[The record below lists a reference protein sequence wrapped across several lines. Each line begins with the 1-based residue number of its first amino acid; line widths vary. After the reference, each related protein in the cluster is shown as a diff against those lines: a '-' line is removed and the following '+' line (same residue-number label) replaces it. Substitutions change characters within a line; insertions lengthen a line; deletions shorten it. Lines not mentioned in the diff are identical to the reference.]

1 MAQLWPV
8 GSYVSGPDVPSAPV
22 FSDLITD
29 ADAQSYIAQV
39 ESADGQPL
47 EEGVK
52 ISINNLI
59 LGLKGHNLWSNL
71 NHLLLLSG
79 PRTLNGLLV
88 PVKGTAPTLNNF
100 TIDDYNRK
108 TGITGDGS
116 TKYIN
121 SNVKLTDMFAS
132 DGGHIGVRVVRST
145 LLNSA
150 YMGARGSTTSTGS
163 VLLGVGGTS
172 TTFESRVLMAATQTS
187 TNSARHDA
195 NGFYCIN
202 KQVGGAY
209 YVIHPNFMNS
219 TGATLTTTTTS
230 TDIYV
235 LANNNNGTA
244 DRYSNGRVGLYLL
257 GKGFP
262 STSADATNL
271 KTVIDRYFTD
281 LNSVTLT

>member
-1 MAQLWPV
+1 MSQLWPV
-8 GSYVSGPDVPSAPV
+8 GSYASEPDVPSAPV

-79 PRTLNGLLV
+79 VRTLNGLSV

-108 TGITGDGS
+108 TGIAGDGS

-145 LLNSA
+145 LPNSA
-150 YMGARGSTTSTGS
+150 YMGARGSATSTGS
-163 VLLGVGGTS
+163 ALLGVGGTS
-172 TTFESRVLMAATQTS
+172 TTIQSRVLMSASQTN
-187 TNSARHDA
+187 TNTLRHDVD
-195 NGFYCIN
+195 GFYCIN
-202 KQVGGAY
+202 KQAGAGY
-209 YVIHPNFMNS
+209 YVVYPNQQ
-219 TGATLTTTTTS
+219 GAASYTLTTTTTS

-244 DRYSNGRVGLYLL
+244 DSYSNGRVGLYLL

>member
-1 MAQLWPV
+1 MTQLWPV
-8 GSYVSGPDVPSAPV
+8 GNYVSGPDLPSAPV

-39 ESADGQPL
+39 ESADGQSL

-108 TGITGDGS
+108 TGIVGDGS
-116 TKYIN
+116 SKYIN

-150 YMGARGSTTSTGS
+150 YMGAKGSTTSTGS
-163 VLLGVGGTS
+163 ALLGVGGTS
-172 TTFESRVLMAATQTS
+172 TTIESRVLMVTTQTI
-187 TNSARHDA
+187 TNTLRHDA
-195 NGFYCIN
+195 DGFYCVN
-202 KQVGGAY
+202 KQAGAGY
-209 YVIHPNFMNS
+209 YVIYPNQQS
-219 TGATLTTTTTS
+219 GVGWTLSTTTTS

-244 DRYSNGRVGLYLL
+244 DSYSNGRVGLYLL

-262 STSADATNL
+262 SGSADATNL
-271 KTVIDRYFTD
+271 KTIIDRYFTD